1 MKIPKLA
8 DKRLMMMSIKTV
20 FRKPRLT
27 RPRLYNIDMFMLAD
41 VIDIRK
47 YPIINEYVPR
57 YFGKKKMLSIKS
69 AEDMI

>member
-1 MKIPKLA
+1 
-8 DKRLMMMSIKTV
+8 MMMRIKTV

-27 RPRLYNIDMFMLAD
+27 RPRLYNIDMFILAD

-57 YFGKKKMLSIKS
+57 YFGKKKMLSTKS